1 MSFNEKYQAGESYGD
16 APRAKQAN
24 LLDDPVKVATNI
36 LKDYAGARQAATL
49 PELVGLVKSLMSD
62 GEPSDDRKGNT
73 ELMIG
78 ILSSLPATSAV
89 RAQLTQRLIDSLWS
103 DLQHPPLSYVGG
115 DVKYTVA
122 NGQTNSTDLHEE
134 YDVIEFEAPGTG
146 VRLREEV
153 PPTPNGMHH
162 YRMPDGSFNN
172 ILEPHLGRAGTP
184 YAKSVRSAKR
194 LHGTRPDP
202 GQLFDLLMARDDGHF
217 RENPAGI
224 SSMLF
229 YHASIII
236 HDIFRTSR
244 TDPNKSDTSSY
255 LDLAPLYG
263 SSLRDQLQIRTML
276 EGKLKP
282 DTFHEKRLLGQP
294 AGVNAM
300 LVLYNRFHNHVAEV
314 LLKINE
320 AGRFTLAVRPGAS
333 NEDRAKA
340 IAKQDHD
347 LFNTARLIVCGLYA
361 SIALGDY
368 LRAIMNLHHATTD
381 WSLDPRMEIGK
392 QYDGEGVPRGVG
404 NQVSVEFNL
413 LYRFHSCISKKDER
427 WINDFFLKL
436 FPGREVDDLEN
447 VSLQELGMALR
458 DFEKTISPDPSQ
470 RTFAGLERQENGRFK
485 DEDLVRVLKEA
496 MEDPAGSFGSRMVP
510 KALKIVE
517 MQGILQARKWGCA
530 SLNEFREFFGL
541 KRYEKF
547 SEITSDEEI
556 AYRLEK
562 LYSDP
567 DMVEMYPGIMIE
579 DTKPVRSPGSG
590 IAPTYTVG
598 RAVLADAITLVRSD
612 RFLTLDYTVSN
623 LTAWGMN
630 EIQGDPKTLGGSMLY
645 RLIQRGLPGWFPFNS
660 IAVMQP
666 MYTKKANIAIAK
678 ELGTIDQYTL
688 DDPSP
693 PKKPVVIKT
702 WAGIKQVLND
712 PATFP
717 LGWGKVLDY
726 IFNGKRD
733 VGWFMLA
740 GNEPRNLEHRKKTAQ
755 AFSKLPNLQQTI
767 LDFIDRVG
775 KNLLKEADFE
785 LKTGLHQ
792 VDIIR
797 DVAIPLNAQFTSDLF
812 YFDLRTDENPQG
824 TLSVVDLYKSMVN
837 LRIWA
842 TNNTDPAESWNRRRR
857 AAEGAKVIID
867 STRKLVD
874 EVVSSRGFG
883 LGLTSTLAKKFS
895 RQAYLK
901 DHSLRSS
908 GFKLVDA
915 LLAQGASAEN
925 VVDQLWL
932 LAFGEIGVLV
942 TTFYEILEWFM
953 RPENKSIWE
962 QVQQLAQQG
971 DVAKLRTYV
980 AEAQRLTSPFR
991 IIRYPS
997 KTAEVEGKTVG
1008 PNNVVILNIADAGR
1022 DPQMVPNAD
1031 KFDPTRERPEID
1043 GYSTG
1048 QHECFGRH
1056 MAVTFLTGLIKLVAN
1071 LKGLRKA
1078 PGQQGEVKTISVGGE
1093 KIYLNDNWSYFAFNT
1108 NTWKVQYD
1116 D

>member
-1 MSFNEKYQAGESYGD
+1 
-16 APRAKQAN
+16 
-24 LLDDPVKVATNI
+24 
-36 LKDYAGARQAATL
+36 
-49 PELVGLVKSLMSD
+49 
-62 GEPSDDRKGNT
+62 
-73 ELMIG
+73 
-78 ILSSLPATSAV
+78 
-89 RAQLTQRLIDSLWS
+89 
-103 DLQHPPLSYVGG
+103 
-115 DVKYTVA
+115 
-122 NGQTNSTDLHEE
+122 
-134 YDVIEFEAPGTG
+134 
-146 VRLREEV
+146 
-153 PPTPNGMHH
+153 
-162 YRMPDGSFNN
+162 
-172 ILEPHLGRAGTP
+172 
-184 YAKSVRSAKR
+184 
-194 LHGTRPDP
+194 
-202 GQLFDLLMARDDGHF
+202 
-217 RENPAGI
+217 
-224 SSMLF
+224 
-229 YHASIII
+229 
-236 HDIFRTSR
+236 
-244 TDPNKSDTSSY
+244 
-255 LDLAPLYG
+255 
-263 SSLRDQLQIRTML
+263 
-276 EGKLKP
+276 
-282 DTFHEKRLLGQP
+282 
-294 AGVNAM
+294 
-300 LVLYNRFHNHVAEV
+300 
-314 LLKINE
+314 
-320 AGRFTLAVRPGAS
+320 
-333 NEDRAKA
+333 
-340 IAKQDHD
+340 
-347 LFNTARLIVCGLYA
+347 
-361 SIALGDY
+361 
-368 LRAIMNLHHATTD
+368 
-381 WSLDPRMEIGK
+381 
-392 QYDGEGVPRGVG
+392 
-404 NQVSVEFNL
+404 
-413 LYRFHSCISKKDER
+413 
-427 WINDFFLKL
+427 
-436 FPGREVDDLEN
+436 
-447 VSLQELGMALR
+447 
-458 DFEKTISPDPSQ
+458 
-470 RTFAGLERQENGRFK
+470 
-485 DEDLVRVLKEA
+485 
-496 MEDPAGSFGSRMVP
+496 
-510 KALKIVE
+510 
-517 MQGILQARKWGCA
+517 
-530 SLNEFREFFGL
+530 
-541 KRYEKF
+541 
-547 SEITSDEEI
+547 
-556 AYRLEK
+556 
-562 LYSDP
+562 
-567 DMVEMYPGIMIE
+567 
-579 DTKPVRSPGSG
+579 
-590 IAPTYTVG
+590 
-598 RAVLADAITLVRSD
+598 VLADAITLVRSD

-660 IAVMQP
+660 ITVMQP
-666 MYTKKANIAIAK
+666 MYTKQANIAIAK

-688 DDPSP
+688 NDPSP
-693 PKKPVVIKT
+693 PKVPVVIKS

-726 IFNGKRD
+726 IFMGKRD

-740 GNEPRNLEHRKKTAQ
+740 GNEARNFEHRKKTAQ
-755 AFSKLPNLQQTI
+755 AFGKLPNLQQTI
-767 LDFIDRVG
+767 LDFVDRVG

-901 DHSLRSS
+901 DHSLRSA

-915 LLAQGASAEN
+915 LLGQGASAEN
-925 VVDQLWL
+925 VTDQLWL
-932 LAFGEIGVLV
+932 MAFGEIGVLV

-971 DVAKLRTYV
+971 DIAKLRTYV

-991 IIRYPS
+991 IVRYPS
-997 KTAEVEGKTVG
+997 KTAEVDGKTVG
-1008 PNNVVILNIADAGR
+1008 PNNVVILNIAEAGR
-1022 DPQMVPNAD
+1022 DPKMVPNAD

-1056 MAVTFLTGLIKLVAN
+1056 IAVTFLTGLIKLAAN

-1078 PGQQGEVKTISVGGE
+1078 PGQQGEVKTINVGGE

>member
-1 MSFNEKYQAGESYGD
+1 
-16 APRAKQAN
+16 
-24 LLDDPVKVATNI
+24 
-36 LKDYAGARQAATL
+36 
-49 PELVGLVKSLMSD
+49 
-62 GEPSDDRKGNT
+62 
-73 ELMIG
+73 
-78 ILSSLPATSAV
+78 
-89 RAQLTQRLIDSLWS
+89 
-103 DLQHPPLSYVGG
+103 
-115 DVKYTVA
+115 
-122 NGQTNSTDLHEE
+122 
-134 YDVIEFEAPGTG
+134 
-146 VRLREEV
+146 
-153 PPTPNGMHH
+153 
-162 YRMPDGSFNN
+162 
-172 ILEPHLGRAGTP
+172 
-184 YAKSVRSAKR
+184 
-194 LHGTRPDP
+194 
-202 GQLFDLLMARDDGHF
+202 
-217 RENPAGI
+217 
-224 SSMLF
+224 
-229 YHASIII
+229 
-236 HDIFRTSR
+236 
-244 TDPNKSDTSSY
+244 
-255 LDLAPLYG
+255 
-263 SSLRDQLQIRTML
+263 
-276 EGKLKP
+276 
-282 DTFHEKRLLGQP
+282 
-294 AGVNAM
+294 
-300 LVLYNRFHNHVAEV
+300 
-314 LLKINE
+314 
-320 AGRFTLAVRPGAS
+320 
-333 NEDRAKA
+333 
-340 IAKQDHD
+340 
-347 LFNTARLIVCGLYA
+347 
-361 SIALGDY
+361 
-368 LRAIMNLHHATTD
+368 
-381 WSLDPRMEIGK
+381 
-392 QYDGEGVPRGVG
+392 
-404 NQVSVEFNL
+404 
-413 LYRFHSCISKKDER
+413 
-427 WINDFFLKL
+427 
-436 FPGREVDDLEN
+436 
-447 VSLQELGMALR
+447 
-458 DFEKTISPDPSQ
+458 
-470 RTFAGLERQENGRFK
+470 
-485 DEDLVRVLKEA
+485 
-496 MEDPAGSFGSRMVP
+496 
-510 KALKIVE
+510 
-517 MQGILQARKWGCA
+517 
-530 SLNEFREFFGL
+530 
-541 KRYEKF
+541 
-547 SEITSDEEI
+547 
-556 AYRLEK
+556 
-562 LYSDP
+562 
-567 DMVEMYPGIMIE
+567 
-579 DTKPVRSPGSG
+579 
-590 IAPTYTVG
+590 
-598 RAVLADAITLVRSD
+598 VLADAITLVRSD

-666 MYTKKANIAIAK
+666 MYTKQANIAIAK

-688 DDPSP
+688 NDPSP
-693 PKKPVVIKT
+693 PKVPVVIKS

-726 IFNGKRD
+726 IFMGKRD

-740 GNEPRNLEHRKKTAQ
+740 GNEARNFEHRKKTAQ

-767 LDFIDRVG
+767 LDFVDRVG

-901 DHSLRSS
+901 DHSLRSA

-915 LLAQGASAEN
+915 LLGQGASAEN
-925 VVDQLWL
+925 VTDQLWL
-932 LAFGEIGVLV
+932 MAFGEIGVLV

-971 DVAKLRTYV
+971 NIAKLRTYV

-991 IIRYPS
+991 IVRYPS
-997 KTAEVEGKTVG
+997 KTAEVDGKTVG
-1008 PNNVVILNIADAGR
+1008 PNNVVILNIAEAGR
-1022 DPQMVPNAD
+1022 DPKMVPNAD

-1056 MAVTFLTGLIKLVAN
+1056 IAVTFLTGLIKLAAN

-1078 PGQQGEVKTISVGGE
+1078 PGQQGEVKTINVGGE